1 MPRQFSFR
9 QRLMSVFWLVSL
21 LGWLTPL
28 ALFAQDAAVSPSKV
42 ERKYRA
48 PVSRD
53 ILPVNVPKPVEAK
66 LKNGLTVLIVEDR
79 RAPYISM
86 QLHIGGAGALFE
98 PAGMAGLASITAQM
112 LREGTSTKTSLQI
125 AEEIDRLGA

>member
-1 MPRQFSFR
+1 M
-9 QRLMSVFWLVSL
+9 
-21 LGWLTPL
+21 
-28 ALFAQDAAVSPSKV
+28 A
-42 ERKYRA
+42 
-48 PVSRD
+48 RD
-53 ILPVNVPKPVEAK
+53 ILQVKLPKPVEAK

-112 LREGTSTKTSLQI
+112 LREGTKY
-125 AEEIDRLGA
+125 